1 MILTDFE
8 IYGILITVN
17 VMRGDIMSS
26 KAKRFLC
33 IVIMLLVITNIITL
47 GFLISSRRESKSE
60 QEFFE
65 NRFWKAYH
73 ELWSVEQEFFEN
85 RFWQAYHE
93 LWSVIRVYCSS
104 DDDKDETKIFDY
116 TCRLKFAT
124 ETPYNYTTGSEQMYR
139 RNVTDTLY
147 KWAYDGTLKE
157 NFTDEMH
164 AQMTEVMN
172 LHLQHMDTLESF
184 KKLSEMVLK

>member
-1 MILTDFE
+1 MLTDFE

-33 IVIMLLVITNIITL
+33 IVIVLLVITNIITL
-47 GFLISSRRESKSE
+47 GFLISSRRNLKSE
-60 QEFFE
+60 HEF
-65 NRFWKAYH
+65 H
-73 ELWSVEQEFFEN
+73 EI
-85 RFWQAYHE
+85 RFWQAYQE

-104 DDDKDETKIFDY
+104 DDYKDETEMFAY
-116 TCRLKFAT
+116 TYRLKLAM
-124 ETPYNYTTGSEQMYR
+124 ETPYTYSVGSEQMYR
-139 RNVTDTLY
+139 RNVTDTLCR
-147 KWAYDGTLKE
+147 WAYDGTLKE

-164 AQMTEVMN
+164 AQMTEVLN
-172 LHLQHMDTLESF
+172 LHLQHMDTLEAF

>member
-47 GFLISSRRESKSE
+47 GFLISSRHEPKS
-60 QEFFE
+60 
-65 NRFWKAYH
+65 
-73 ELWSVEQEFFEN
+73 EQEFFEN

-172 LHLQHMDTLESF
+172 LHLQHMDTFEAF